1 MVFFKNSSFK
11 KNSLKKLGIYL
22 VTLMFGIF
30 ILNSCGFYRPV
41 DARKV
46 PQTAKEKRRQ
56 NIEEGRGISI
66 GNVLGSKG
74 TNYEFSTSNPMWR
87 ASLEILDFLPLATV
101 DYSGGVIITD
111 WYSNTQDKDVSIKL
125 TVRFLSN
132 EVKTNSIKI
141 IVHQKKCISLTNC
154 STTLINSKIS
164 EELTKSILSKA
175 ALIEK
180 DQKKK

>member
-1 MVFFKNSSFK
+1 MNFKDSSFEI
-11 KNSLKKLGIYL
+11 NKLRKISIYL
-22 VTLMFGIF
+22 IVLIFGLT

-41 DARKV
+41 DARKI
-46 PQTAKEKRRQ
+46 PQTAAEKRRQ
-56 NIEEGRGISI
+56 NIDEGRGISLK
-66 GNVLGSKG
+66 NVLGSRG

-87 ASLEILDFLPLATV
+87 ASLEILDFLPLTTV
-101 DYSGGVIITD
+101 DYSGGIIITD
-111 WYSNTQDKDVSIKL
+111 WYSNNQDKDVSLKL

-132 EVKTNSIKI
+132 EVKTNSIRI

-154 STTLINSKIS
+154 STTLINSKIT
-164 EELTKSILSKA
+164 EELTKSILSRA